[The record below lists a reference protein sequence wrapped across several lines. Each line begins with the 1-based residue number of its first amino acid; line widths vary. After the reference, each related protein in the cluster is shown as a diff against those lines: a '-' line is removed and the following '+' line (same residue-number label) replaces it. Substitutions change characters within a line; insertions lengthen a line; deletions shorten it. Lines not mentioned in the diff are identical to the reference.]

1 MPCHGRS
8 AATIS
13 ILQANINKP
22 TVKDMLG
29 ANKCLRFMKE
39 VVKDYTFTIRC
50 HGELERLRIGVY
62 CDAAWSV

>member
-1 MPCHGRS
+1 
-8 AATIS
+8 
-13 ILQANINKP
+13 
-22 TVKDMLG
+22 MLG